1 MPDETSDLI
10 DTLYEK
16 ENPNQTQQIAKQ
28 INRKSPKANI
38 RFLMSQSLH
47 VEERF

>member
-16 ENPNQTQQIAKQ
+16 ENPIQTQQITKQ
-28 INRKSPKANI
+28 VNRKSPKAKYQI
-38 RFLMSQSLH
+38 FD
-47 VEERF
+47 E